1 MAQSLDLP
9 SHQALPQLQYIVVS
23 ALSDKNL
30 SFQGETTMMKF
41 IGG

>member
-1 MAQSLDLP
+1 MIDRRW
-9 SHQALPQLQYIVVS
+9 HQALPQLQNIVVS

-30 SFQGETTMMKF
+30 SLQGEITVMKF